1 MSDLNLETSP
11 RSYWGGKGKRLAEV
25 LHVIDEANL
34 VDRGS
39 LIALEGIFTAG
50 YESSLVQI
58 RRMWSKGF
66 VENLLPSC
74 HQTS

>member
-25 LHVIDEANL
+25 LHVIVEANF
-34 VDRGS
+34 VDQGLS
-39 LIALEGIFTAG
+39 TALEGIFTAG

-58 RRMWSKGF
+58 GRMWSKGF
-66 VENLLPSC
+66 VENLLLIC